1 MLDVLESGL
10 DNSLDYFNVQNL
22 SFDHPLTPLEIDEF
36 KSMIFSLNNLSQI
49 YFKGN
54 IDIKSIETIK
64 NLLSISG
71 YVDDKMIEKCVAVML
86 PRKDLDA
93 LLNSSY
99 ENPSTWQVA
108 YDVEDNN
115 YMIADI
121 PKCRSFFSYI
131 DRIKLLA
138 KKENLSQFEIVLR
151 VYDIIKLLEYDNSDM
166 SDKVDLLPEIVRD
179 GKASSFGFN
188 KLFSYILTE
197 FGINSFVGCEKSFS
211 GIESFITAVEIKDD
225 KYGIDGIYLF
235 DPSMDSLSKDIYKS
249 DDIRMINYN
258 YFGLRFSDIDYSIC
272 KDSLSGVFGIL
283 SIDDFDYSNER
294 RNSCKDAT
302 TKKSFDL
309 LEKTFGLSYRDLY
322 GRIKNSALIPF
333 DSIEL
338 AISNIYGENKNVP
351 NYKELVK
358 ENYFSRKSELFNPTT
373 NELLDGMLK

>member
-86 PRKDLDA
+86 SRKDLDA

>member
-258 YFGLRFSDIDYSIC
+258 YFGLRFSDIDYSIY

-283 SIDDFDYSNER
+283 AIDDFDYSNER
-294 RNSCKDAT
+294 RNSCKDVT
-302 TKKSFDL
+302 TKKSFDS
-309 LEKTFGLSYRDLY
+309 LEKTFSLSYRDLY
-322 GRIKNSALIPF
+322 DRIKNSALIPF
-333 DSIEL
+333 DCIEL

>member
-1 MLDVLESGL
+1 MLDVLESDL

-179 GKASSFGFN
+179 DKASSFGFN

-258 YFGLRFSDIDYSIC
+258 YFGLRFSDIDYSIY

-283 SIDDFDYSNER
+283 AIDDFDYSNER
-294 RNSCKDAT
+294 RNSCKDVT
-302 TKKSFDL
+302 TKKSFDS
-309 LEKTFGLSYRDLY
+309 LEKTFSLSYRDLY
-322 GRIKNSALIPF
+322 DRIKNSALIPF